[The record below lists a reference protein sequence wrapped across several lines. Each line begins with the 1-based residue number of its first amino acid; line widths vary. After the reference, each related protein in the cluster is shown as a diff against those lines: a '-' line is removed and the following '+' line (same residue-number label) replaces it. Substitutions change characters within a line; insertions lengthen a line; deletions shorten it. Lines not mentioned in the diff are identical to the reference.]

1 MTSTRGKALHVVAL
15 AMLAASASLAGCATP
30 PTDPAARAEF
40 ERTNDP
46 LEPWN
51 RKVFAFNLYLDDHVG
66 KPVALAYRD
75 NVPKFARDRFR
86 DFYDNFT
93 SPVTF
98 VNDVL
103 QGESGRAAETAT
115 RFWVNSL
122 FGMAGFFDVAGQY
135 GLKKHKEDF
144 GQTLAVWGVDPG
156 PYLMVPVIGP
166 SNPRDLSGKVVD
178 SFLNPI
184 SYALSNAGVAWLETI
199 AGIVDQVDE
208 RSRLIEP
215 MDELRRTSLDFY
227 ASVRSLYRQNRAS
240 EISNGKPTKIPLP
253 GEGDE

>member
-1 MTSTRGKALHVVAL
+1 MTKPLGRALRFAAL
-15 AMLAASASLAGCATP
+15 AVLLVSVAACATP
-30 PTDPAARAEF
+30 PADPAARAEF

-46 LEPWN
+46 LEPMN
-51 RKVFAFNLYLDDHVG
+51 RRIFAFNLYLDDNIA
-66 KPVALAYRD
+66 KPVATAYRD
-75 NVPKFARDRFR
+75 NVPKFVRDRFR

-103 QGESGRAAETAT
+103 QLETGRAAETAT

-144 GQTLAVWGVDPG
+144 GQTLAVWGVGEG
-156 PYLMVPVIGP
+156 PYLMVPFLGP
-166 SNPRDLSGKVVD
+166 SNPRDLSGRVVD
-178 SFLNPI
+178 SFSNPI
-184 SYALSNAGVAWLETI
+184 SYFLPPVGAWLEI
-199 AGIVDQVDE
+199 VGSVIDAVDARAGLLD
-208 RSRLIEP
+208 P

-227 ASVRSLYRQNRAS
+227 AAARSLYRQSRES
-240 EISNGKPTKIPLP
+240 EISNGKVKRVPLP
-253 GEGDE
+253 GEDE